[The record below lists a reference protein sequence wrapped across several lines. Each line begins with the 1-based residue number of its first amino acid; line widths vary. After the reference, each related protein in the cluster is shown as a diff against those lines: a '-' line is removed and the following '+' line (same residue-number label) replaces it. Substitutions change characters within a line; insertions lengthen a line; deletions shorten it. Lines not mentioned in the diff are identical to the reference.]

1 MSIILLIWHLRN
13 YMEIVLF
20 VNFIFSLD
28 LTGLFFFFFSFWNF
42 LFSAVLKIT
51 TILKAFLFIK
61 SN

>member
-28 LTGLFFFFFSFWNF
+28 LTGLFFFFFYFWNF